1 MHRDMMRITIRFG
14 RNGRVVGVI
23 VLQRG
28 KGLMLKRLI
37 LSSLLLVGVFG
48 GAYAYEKCIAIA
60 QFNLQGAATGYTAP
74 DYAVDWTVNWRHSSG
89 NITDIKG
96 ISSCATTTY
105 SVPSTATSLN
115 GLQASIIKLTHASGG
130 GNKTCYCRIISPIHS
145 TWRQLGASTYF
156 TTETD
161 CMQKCAYQCANTYR
175 TTNTFRA
182 SFFQTN
188 KAFYYAQ

>member
-1 MHRDMMRITIRFG
+1 
-14 RNGRVVGVI
+14 
-23 VLQRG
+23 
-28 KGLMLKRLI
+28 MLKRLI